1 MLIIVDRSYLFICVI
16 ILANAF
22 AMLFHVS
29 KGRTCM
35 FFFVVVEEIA
45 YVYAGSPPPLL
56 GKKYLCSVRALVSS
70 DSHRDTTRKYYK
82 SFPASSTLLGFFI
95 EYVPVGISAA
105 SSDILAVARTQRS
118 TSCGLWRRPSP
129 RARPGNAVSSPR
141 AQANRIR
148 VTVIGIQSFA
158 HSFLN

>member
-45 YVYAGSPPPLL
+45 YVYAGSPPPHPTPSG
-56 GKKYLCSVRALVSS
+56 GKNTCVAFGHS
-70 DSHRDTTRKYYK
+70 
-82 SFPASSTLLGFFI
+82 
-95 EYVPVGISAA
+95 SAA
-105 SSDILAVARTQRS
+105 TRTEIPPVNTINRF
-118 TSCGLWRRPSP
+118 RPL
-129 RARPGNAVSSPR
+129 
-141 AQANRIR
+141 QL
-148 VTVIGIQSFA
+148 F
-158 HSFLN
+158 

>member
-1 MLIIVDRSYLFICVI
+1 MHLQCSFMSPRGVRVC
-16 ILANAF
+16 
-22 AMLFHVS
+22 
-29 KGRTCM
+29 

-45 YVYAGSPPPLL
+45 YVYAGSPPPHPTPSG
-56 GKKYLCSVRALVSS
+56 GKNTCVAFGHSS
-70 DSHRDTTRKYYK
+70 AATRTEIPPVNTINR
-82 SFPASSTLLGFFI
+82 FRPLQLFWVFFI

-158 HSFLN
+158 HSFLNWPCG